1 MKINF
6 KEKKDV
12 SFKIGVGGY
21 LEPEKRHL
29 LKLFFGFLDRKIQK
43 DYKVK
48 NIRILIRDDGPYNC
62 GHDASVYF
70 YNNGYVIH
78 HYYGD
83 EGQKAVAEEADM
95 YVFFKDKGSAIEPPT
110 ARNLVLIEK

>member
-6 KEKKDV
+6 ENKKDIK
-12 SFKIGVGGY
+12 FKIGINGY
-21 LEPEKRHL
+21 LEPNKRHL
-29 LKLFFGFLDRKIQK
+29 LKLFFDFLNKKIKK

-62 GHDASVYF
+62 GHDASIYF
-70 YNNGYVIH
+70 YNNGYTIH
-78 HYYGD
+78 HYYGE

-95 YVFFKDKGSAIEPPT
+95 YVFFRDKGSTIEPPA